1 MTAMSLLEYSKLV
14 GPNTKR
20 GTIIELFAK
29 SNDLLNA
36 MGFTNINGS
45 GIDYDLEAALP
56 GVAFRGINEE
66 YTASA
71 GVINPQHDPLKI
83 AGGTLDVDTAL
94 IKMHGSGVRAKHEA
108 MKVKALA
115 LKIARNLIKGDST
128 SDPREF
134 DGLQRRLA
142 NDQLICAT
150 SGATDSVGALSLTKL
165 DEAIDQTDNPTAII
179 MNKKLRRLMTAAS
192 RTTTT
197 GIGAHITETIDN
209 WGRQVT
215 KYAGLPILDP
225 GKDNTNTDIIP
236 LTELAGDGG
245 ADATSV
251 YVVSFTD
258 GHLEGIQNGPIE
270 VKDLGLTDSG
280 VIMRTLVEWLMGI
293 AMYHPRAATRIW
305 NISTATAI
313 IA

>member
-1 MTAMSLLEYSKLV
+1 MGMSLLEYSKSV

-29 SNDLLNA
+29 NNEILNA
-36 MGFTNINGS
+36 MTFENVEGS
-45 GIDYDLEAALP
+45 GVDYNLEAALP

-94 IKMHGSGVRAKHEA
+94 IKMHGSGVRGKHEA

-115 LKIARNLIKGDST
+115 LKIARNIIKGDST

-150 SGATDSVGALSLTKL
+150 SGSSDSVGALSLIKL

-179 MNKKLRRLMTAAS
+179 MNKKLRRLMTQAS
-192 RTTTT
+192 RSTTS

-209 WGRQVT
+209 WGRQVI

-225 GKDNTNTDIIP
+225 GKDNTNVDIIP
-236 LTELAGDGG
+236 VTETAGDAG

-258 GHLEGIQNGPIE
+258 GHCEGIQNAAME

-280 VIMRTLVEWLMGI
+280 VIMRTLVEWLMGM
-293 AMYHPRAATRIW
+293 ALYHPRAATRIW

-313 IA
+313 TA